1 MAELNDNL
9 IIDLNKSLSD
19 LASKIEVMGNSVN
32 TLATRVEEV
41 AEDVSKI
48 KEAVY
53 NPDSG
58 LYARLAAQ
66 DARLTV
72 LEEWRKTSSRV
83 NWVIFSVI
91 AGLVV
96 NQIWTTM
103 FPS

>member
-58 LYARLAAQ
+58 LYARLGAQ
-66 DARLTV
+66 NARLAA

-91 AGLVV
+91 AGLVA
-96 NQIWTTM
+96 NQIWTTL

>member
-19 LASKIEVMGNSVN
+19 LASKIEVMANSVN